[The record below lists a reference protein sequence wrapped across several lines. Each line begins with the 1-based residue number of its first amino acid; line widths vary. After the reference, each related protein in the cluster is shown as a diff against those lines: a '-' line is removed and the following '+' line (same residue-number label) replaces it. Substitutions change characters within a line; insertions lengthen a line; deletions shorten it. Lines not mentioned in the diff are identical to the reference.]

1 MHGSHPPSA
10 FNICHQI
17 YTVSLHYF
25 IFSYHMN
32 FRPWPFFFW
41 QAWPKF
47 QMGEGS
53 CIQALLSWC
62 GGGKEAVLRP
72 YLGIEQGGAL
82 AFQVDPNLIKAI
94 AVAWQIDNPRQIMQL
109 KYYGYLSNWTTT
121 LPQAL
126 HSCRAVSLTSWHGF
140 EINVIN
146 QYELPT
152 REVQVVQG
160 FCINLMAKVTNRW
173 GMDLCMIVH

>member
-1 MHGSHPPSA
+1 MGPIPHLPLTFA
-10 FNICHQI
+10 IK
-17 YTVSLHYF
+17 F
-25 IFSYHMN
+25 IQFPCITSYLVITWISDPDH
-32 FRPWPFFFW
+32 FFFLTSLAQVPNGRGKLYSGPVELMQW
-41 QAWPKF
+41 
-47 QMGEGS
+47 GEGS
-53 CIQALLSWC
+53 CIEALFRHW
-62 GGGKEAVLRP
+62 A
-72 YLGIEQGGAL
+72 GGAL